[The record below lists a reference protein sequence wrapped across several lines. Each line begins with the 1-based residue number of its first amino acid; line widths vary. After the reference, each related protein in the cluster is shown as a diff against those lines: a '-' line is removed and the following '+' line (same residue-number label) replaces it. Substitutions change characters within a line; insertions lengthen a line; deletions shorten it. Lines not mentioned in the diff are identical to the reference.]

1 MQLLPPCF
9 QLTRDENDSKSALYT
24 EGTNTKNSYVV
35 KAALR
40 NRTSI
45 HEATSETLSAVNIQV
60 AFWISMST
68 TIRETNAVFK
78 SAFDIDVTNVEYGLK
93 ADGLH
98 PAQPNLAKDHTQH
111 HISSLFTIR
120 QV

>member
-1 MQLLPPCF
+1 M
-9 QLTRDENDSKSALYT
+9 
-24 EGTNTKNSYVV
+24 NTKNSYVV

-93 ADGLH
+93 ADRFSDFSNS
-98 PAQPNLAKDHTQH
+98 A
-111 HISSLFTIR
+111 IRVSLFAGFISLTFAQYKKYMTR
-120 QV
+120 HAQDT